1 MPRSNSV
8 FVDWVKCAAT
18 TENNV
23 NVKPQ
28 RQLLTGITN
37 PHDWLWSTQNHP
49 LQFSGCNY
57 PLRQHINKK
66 KKKKRPK
73 EGLGLK
79 RGDSPM
85 RKRISSYNQADT
97 NKLSN
102 TNVFRTFLLVCFW
115 FFSSYMNC
123 CRNTSKT
130 HRVIF
135 LHRCDLTGITRGKTL
150 FVSNGIKLMR
160 WLQAEGEAHSAGSR
174 LLSTSETKFH
184 QQTFQQRENE
194 WDVNRANQ
202 KASDTENRHK
212 PTSKNPQTNNSY

>member
-1 MPRSNSV
+1 MWSHKDNCWLALQILMTDFEALRTTLCSFQDVTILSV
-8 FVDWVKCAAT
+8 
-18 TENNV
+18 
-23 NVKPQ
+23 
-28 RQLLTGITN
+28 
-37 PHDWLWSTQNHP
+37 ST
-49 LQFSGCNY
+49 ST
-57 PLRQHINKK
+57 KK

-102 TNVFRTFLLVCFW
+102 TNVLRTFLLVCFW
-115 FFSSYMNC
+115 FFSSYMDC